1 MTEVNVPLLRKAVEW
16 VEAQAEVDISERQ
29 WMQGV
34 WATPEEQRVEY
45 LNHEPGCGTAYCV
58 AGYIG
63 QLLNEDYANHDWA
76 IVDGES
82 MHVSDFAEKQLGLT
96 EFQGSCL
103 FSATNSPERIRA
115 LAEEYAGGPL

>member
-16 VEAQAEVDISERQ
+16 VEAQAELEISERQ

-34 WATPEEQRVEY
+34 WVTPEEHRIQHME
-45 LNHEPGCGTAYCV
+45 HTPGCGTAYCV

-63 QLLNEDYANHDWA
+63 QLLNEDYAHYDWA
-76 IVDGES
+76 TIDGEPT
-82 MHVSDFAEKQLGLT
+82 HVSDFAEKQLGLDG
-96 EFQGSCL
+96 FQASVL

-115 LAEEYAGGPL
+115 LAEEYAGGSL